1 MHARMHAYTRTCVH
15 ACMHARTHRCD
26 WLDDSTLVAFLSLS
40 TGATAG
46 MTVAIRS
53 NVLCRGSHKCSASI
67 SYLHALSARMNPAY
81 CVCVLA
87 QVLWPRG
94 YEGSCADSDSKCAP
108 AQALTVGS
116 LFPCD
121 TRSTMEREL
130 CIEPTAV
137 IQAPTELG
145 SCPGSQLQLDGSRS
159 TGGGVRPL
167 VYSWAAPPRSCD
179 NYYEVAAALTSAG
192 SMPSVVLPASALN
205 GGSSFTITLTVITF
219 LGRVSAPFHLTITR
233 APLPVPSLVV
243 LAAPLL
249 TFPASSGVTLEAQAS
264 VHGCMCACVHEAQA
278 SVHVC
283 MGMGAWVHG

>member
-1 MHARMHAYTRTCVH
+1 
-15 ACMHARTHRCD
+15 
-26 WLDDSTLVAFLSLS
+26 
-40 TGATAG
+40 
-46 MTVAIRS
+46 
-53 NVLCRGSHKCSASI
+53 
-67 SYLHALSARMNPAY
+67 
-81 CVCVLA
+81 
-87 QVLWPRG
+87 
-94 YEGSCADSDSKCAP
+94 
-108 AQALTVGS
+108 
-116 LFPCD
+116 
-121 TRSTMEREL
+121 MEREL
-130 CIEPTAV
+130 CVEPTAV

-145 SCPGSQLQLDGSRS
+145 SCQGSQLQLDGSRS

-205 GGSSFTITLTVITF
+205 GGSSFTITLTVTTF

-243 LAAPLL
+243 LAAPLPLL

-283 MGMGAWVHG
+283 MGMGMGAWVHG